1 MADLIIKPNSATGD
15 KLILQDRAGG
25 AVITTADSG
34 ATIANA
40 TLTAPTITTP
50 TIDSVKLTAG
60 STPGS
65 PAEGQIY
72 YDTSGNYCRVY
83 DGSKWQRLTPP
94 VNTATAT
101 SGATQA
107 TYTLQGVAYRVH
119 RVTSTITDF
128 VVTGT
133 MYADILVVG
142 SGGGGGTDMSGGG
155 CSGGVVFASNLRIP
169 AGTYTVTVGAGGA
182 AATNGNSSTFHGF
195 TAGGGKQGSS
205 GDHHVGVGAV
215 TISADPSTYDSCEVY
230 GSGGMPHA
238 ASNANKS
245 GTGASG
251 IITGTMNSRQG
262 NTEIANKGAVGGSG
276 VYIKN
281 YGGSLMYDGSTTYAW
296 GGGGGGPGYSAY
308 GGIGGF
314 GGGGGGGE
322 FYAYGAAVTLVGL
335 GGVGG
340 LNDGDPGTRANDSSN
355 GGDAGANTGSG
366 GGAGSHTGGGAT
378 STRGGPG
385 GSGIV
390 LIRYKGA

>member
-1 MADLIIKPNSATGD
+1 MADLLIKPLTGAGNTVT
-15 KLILQDRAGG
+15 IQDQAGG
-25 AVITTADSG
+25 AILTSGNSG

-40 TLTAPTITTP
+40 TLTTP
-50 TIDSVKLTAG
+50 IIDTVKLTAG
-60 STPGS
+60 SIPGTPV
-65 PAEGQIY
+65 EGQIY

-83 DGSKWQRLTPP
+83 DGSKWQRLTQP

-101 SGATQA
+101 SSASQA
-107 TYTLQGVAYRVH
+107 TYTLQGISYRVH
-119 RVTSTITDF
+119 RVTTTITDF

-142 SGGGGGTDMSGGG
+142 GGGGGGTNMTGGG
-155 CSGGVVFASNLRIP
+155 CSGGVVFASNLMIP
-169 AGTYTVTVGAGGA
+169 AGTYTVTVGAGGGA
-182 AATNGNSSTFHGF
+182 STIGNSSVFHGF
-195 TAGGGKQGSS
+195 TAGGGAS
-205 GDHHVGVGAV
+205 GGTTDHHVGVGAV
-215 TISADPSTYDSCEVY
+215 TISADPSTYDECEVY
-230 GSGGMPHA
+230 GSGGMPHSA
-238 ASNANKS
+238 PNANKS
-245 GTGASG
+245 GVGASG

-262 NTEIANKGAVGGSG
+262 NTEAANKGAVGGSG

-281 YGGSLMYDGSTTYAW
+281 YGGSLMYDGSTAYAW
-296 GGGGGGPGYSAY
+296 GGGGGGPGYSDY

-322 FYAYGAAVTLVGL
+322 FYAYGAAVVLVGL

-340 LNDGDPGTRANDSSN
+340 LNDGDAGTRANDVTN

-378 STRGGPG
+378 STRGGDG